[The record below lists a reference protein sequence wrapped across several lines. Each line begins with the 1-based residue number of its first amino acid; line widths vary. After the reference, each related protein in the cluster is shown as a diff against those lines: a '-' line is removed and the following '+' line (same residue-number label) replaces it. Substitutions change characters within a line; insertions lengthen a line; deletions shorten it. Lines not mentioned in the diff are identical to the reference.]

1 MVYAL
6 IGKVVIM
13 CWGGGRGGWSET
25 IVADAQGLL
34 AGCSAAQARNSKGV
48 CTVSVVAPP
57 CHDHIVKITALAPSV
72 ALSRSTKSDPRA
84 VGGWSY
90 AIAGEE
96 EPAMMA
102 RRHLASGAVSTLRV
116 QVRGVSDAGAKPTT
130 FSVIRSLKE
139 EDEEKEEEE
148 ESLSWRGSP
157 LLERQWDGSRV
168 AVQCT

>member
-13 CWGGGRGGWSET
+13 CWGGGRGAWSET

-34 AGCSAAQARNSKGV
+34 AGCSATQARNSKGV

-72 ALSRSTKSDPRA
+72 ALSRSTKSDPRV

-96 EPAMMA
+96 EP
-102 RRHLASGAVSTLRV
+102 
-116 QVRGVSDAGAKPTT
+116 VR
-130 FSVIRSLKE
+130 
-139 EDEEKEEEE
+139 
-148 ESLSWRGSP
+148 
-157 LLERQWDGSRV
+157 
-168 AVQCT
+168 